1 MSLTSLL
8 LVPPMPMLVNASTTA
23 STSDYKC
30 DSKSSSTQNCASS
43 LSPNKYRPQ
52 HTPQFITIT
61 IEGPI
66 NELNYMEGIS
76 KLTSPSSDRN
86 HTNPNGSSLP
96 ITFYVESNNNDY
108 MYVKHVYQQGHEIGV
123 SSMTG
128 TTSKYS
134 AYDSWR
140 SEILGCKNALV
151 ELADVDPD
159 DIVGFRAK
167 LKTSVGSGSGSGSFG
182 GRGSSSG
189 SGSGSG
195 SFGGRGSSSGS
206 GSGSSMTA
214 TMSMN
219 MNDRGWR
226 VLHDNGFLYDASVV
240 EDVLESVVNKPGKG
254 AAGVD
259 NGKHRDRNR
268 DRDRERKLGEGGGL
282 SGDEA
287 SFIWPYTFD
296 SMGAQD
302 YKGYGPQRA
311 YPGLWEVPSE
321 YSCICHCHYHCYCH
335 CLSYPFTYSNSS
347 N

>member
-1 MSLTSLL
+1 M
-8 LVPPMPMLVNASTTA
+8 
-23 STSDYKC
+23 
-30 DSKSSSTQNCASS
+30 
-43 LSPNKYRPQ
+43 
-52 HTPQFITIT
+52 
-61 IEGPI
+61 
-66 NELNYMEGIS
+66 
-76 KLTSPSSDRN
+76 
-86 HTNPNGSSLP
+86 
-96 ITFYVESNNNDY
+96 
-108 MYVKHVYQQGHEIGV
+108 GV

-167 LKTSVGSGSGSGSFG
+167 LKTSVGSGSGSFG

-189 SGSGSG
+189 S
-195 SFGGRGSSSGS
+195 SSS
-206 GSGSSMTA
+206 SSSSSTTT

-321 YSCICHCHYHCYCH
+321 YSCICHCH
-335 CLSYPFTYSNSS
+335 
-347 N
+347 

>member
-1 MSLTSLL
+1 M
-8 LVPPMPMLVNASTTA
+8 
-23 STSDYKC
+23 
-30 DSKSSSTQNCASS
+30 
-43 LSPNKYRPQ
+43 
-52 HTPQFITIT
+52 
-61 IEGPI
+61 
-66 NELNYMEGIS
+66 
-76 KLTSPSSDRN
+76 
-86 HTNPNGSSLP
+86 
-96 ITFYVESNNNDY
+96 
-108 MYVKHVYQQGHEIGV
+108 GV

-151 ELADVDPD
+151 QLADVDPD

-167 LKTSVGSGSGSGSFG
+167 LKTSGGSGSGSFG
-182 GRGSSSG
+182 GRGRSSG
-189 SGSGSG
+189 SSSI
-195 SFGGRGSSSGS
+195 SSS
-206 GSGSSMTA
+206 TTV

-240 EDVLESVVNKPGKG
+240 EDVLESIVNKPGKG
-254 AAGVD
+254 AAGLD
-259 NGKHRDRNR
+259 NGKHRDRDR
-268 DRDRERKLGEGGGL
+268 DRDRNRERKLGEGGGL

-302 YKGYGPQRA
+302 FKGYGPERA

-321 YSCICHCHYHCYCH
+321 YYCICHCHCIAIV
-335 CLSYPFTYSNSS
+335 YPTHSLIQTHLTNTLPIQFYQLKSNPFLFDPSF
-347 N
+347 